1 MFLVI
6 KKPPVASFDDVASK
20 RVNGSAKNSEG
31 FDKATTRF
39 TLSDSKRGE
48 SSANRTKISQPPPP
62 QKVDKIN

>member
-6 KKPPVASFDDVASK
+6 KKTPVASFDDVASE

-31 FDKATTRF
+31 FDKGTPSF